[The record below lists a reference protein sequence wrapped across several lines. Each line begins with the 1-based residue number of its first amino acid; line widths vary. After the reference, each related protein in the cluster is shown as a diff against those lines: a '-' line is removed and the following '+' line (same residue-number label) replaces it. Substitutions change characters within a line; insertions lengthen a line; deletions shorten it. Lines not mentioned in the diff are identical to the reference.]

1 MQSTIP
7 APHIYTVPERR
18 SSADFIVLWFL
29 IVVMIGVGL
38 FAGWQFWHTD
48 RIFTGVT
55 VAGAPVGGM
64 TRARAV
70 DHLQQKLTPY
80 PFPPVRVEYEGKQW
94 ILSSAQIAPQVDLM
108 AAVNESY
115 LVGRS
120 EGGFSWITSQFQ
132 ALLGLRNIQP
142 VMRFDEGL
150 VRQQVNQ
157 IAAEVQQPGRAAMQ
171 VGTLSLPAQAGVEVD
186 VDTATRLV
194 FNALEGQ
201 QVATI
206 SLPTQAVQPPDAAP
220 VSPISSGQQVAW
232 QPITL
237 RHAESGLMM
246 ALDGATL
253 AKVAPTADA
262 AQLDEAALR
271 AVVEGWAAQ
280 IAIPA
285 QDARLRFNTATA
297 QVEVIHA
304 SVVGRR
310 LNVDE
315 TIEIIRQALATHQ
328 TQSPLP
334 VEAVA
339 PVVDSNRIAEMGIRE
354 LVASGS
360 SYFKGSSQARMR
372 NIEVATDKFV
382 GVVIPPGGIF
392 SFNKL
397 VETVSAANG
406 FEDSAIIWG
415 DQTMVGVGG
424 GVCQVSTTVFRA
436 AMNAGFPIVERYNH
450 GYVVSWYGAPGM
462 DATIFTPTVDFK
474 FRNDTKAY
482 LLVQPSTDTI
492 NGVNTFNFYGTKPSR
507 QVTISDPIIT
517 DVKDPGAPVY
527 RVDESLAP
535 GQKRQVEYAQRGMTV
550 TVERT
555 VTENGQT
562 RVDKIISK
570 YQPWNAVFL
579 VGPGTDV
586 APAPTPAPPAPE
598 TSSAAP
604 VEGAPETP
612 SQEGA
617 SD

>member
-1 MQSTIP
+1 
-7 APHIYTVPERR
+7 
-18 SSADFIVLWFL
+18 
-29 IVVMIGVGL
+29 
-38 FAGWQFWHTD
+38 
-48 RIFTGVT
+48 
-55 VAGAPVGGM
+55 
-64 TRARAV
+64 
-70 DHLQQKLTPY
+70 
-80 PFPPVRVEYEGKQW
+80 
-94 ILSSAQIAPQVDLM
+94 
-108 AAVNESY
+108 
-115 LVGRS
+115 
-120 EGGFSWITSQFQ
+120 
-132 ALLGLRNIQP
+132 
-142 VMRFDEGL
+142 
-150 VRQQVNQ
+150 
-157 IAAEVQQPGRAAMQ
+157 
-171 VGTLSLPAQAGVEVD
+171 
-186 VDTATRLV
+186 
-194 FNALEGQ
+194 
-201 QVATI
+201 
-206 SLPTQAVQPPDAAP
+206 
-220 VSPISSGQQVAW
+220 
-232 QPITL
+232 
-237 RHAESGLMM
+237 
-246 ALDGATL
+246 
-253 AKVAPTADA
+253 
-262 AQLDEAALR
+262 
-271 AVVEGWAAQ
+271 
-280 IAIPA
+280 
-285 QDARLRFNTATA
+285 
-297 QVEVIHA
+297 
-304 SVVGRR
+304 VGRR